1 MPAQKQLTADFFF
14 ILQLILAVVSG
25 GSQFVR
31 LLTTSQGLN
40 VSWLACWLAFL
51 LINLTLTLRAHRAQ
65 PSRVT
70 LQTVMAYGAWTT
82 VITAN
87 LALLL
92 WKGTE
97 AWDAKD
103 TITTVAVILGL
114 LLTVIWAWRSG
125 LPLSDPIVNG
135 FFAMCFIGLPQV
147 TLAYKIF
154 QLGGAGLAAGM
165 LLAGHVAIMT
175 RLGQL
180 WFAFR
185 EAGWDRNRL
194 GAALSETANEIT
206 WLLVTAA
213 WIRNY

>member
-1 MPAQKQLTADFFF
+1 MPNQKQLTADFFF
-14 ILQLILAVVSG
+14 ALQLILSAVSG

-70 LQTVMAYGAWTT
+70 LQTVMTYGAWTT

-97 AWDAKD
+97 VWDAKD
-103 TITTVAVILGL
+103 TVTTIAVLLGL
-114 LLTVIWAWRSG
+114 LLTVVWAWRHG

-135 FFAMCFIGLPQV
+135 LFAMCFIGLPQV

-154 QLGGAGLAAGM
+154 QVGGAGLAAGM
-165 LLAGHVAIMT
+165 LLAGHVAIIT

-180 WFAFR
+180 WFAIR

-206 WLLVTAA
+206 WLLVTVA
-213 WIRNY
+213 WLRNH